1 MENKQKIVIGNQIF
15 TREELFKEQE
25 KFHIQQVNIPF
36 EEKIKVLVELQ
47 KLAYS
52 WGGKKDVLVW
62 KL

>member
-47 KLAYS
+47 KLACS